1 MSVSSK
7 DKTLRN
13 IFQEIPQRLLKILTP
28 IPVVELLD
36 TVLPSTE
43 LRADLLAKLQDKSLL
58 HLELQSFNDPNIP
71 WRMLKYFTAIAEKY
85 STTRI
90 RQLVVYVG
98 NEPLR
103 MKNSLELERLSFEF
117 EMVDLRSID
126 CKLLLQSP
134 DPLDRIMACLCRVED
149 EEYLIKKIME
159 AMEGMNEGERKDYIM
174 KLLTVS
180 ELRPKLR
187 VRLSAEVRHMPI
199 VVRPEDIN
207 LSEEEMKKDILYNV
221 GLLKDAQDAVLTVI
235 EGRLGY
241 VPKGVE
247 DKVRDIRDRE
257 YLHNLIKR
265 LVSTEDVLGLLR
277 KEFGRGKF

>member
-1 MSVSSK
+1 
-7 DKTLRN
+7 
-13 IFQEIPQRLLKILTP
+13 
-28 IPVVELLD
+28 
-36 TVLPSTE
+36 
-43 LRADLLAKLQDKSLL
+43 
-58 HLELQSFNDPNIP
+58 
-71 WRMLKYFTAIAEKY
+71 
-85 STTRI
+85 
-90 RQLVVYVG
+90 
-98 NEPLR
+98 
-103 MKNSLELERLSFEF
+103 
-117 EMVDLRSID
+117 
-126 CKLLLQSP
+126 
-134 DPLDRIMACLCRVED
+134 
-149 EEYLIKKIME
+149 
-159 AMEGMNEGERKDYIM
+159 
-174 KLLTVS
+174 
-180 ELRPKLR
+180 
-187 VRLSAEVRHMPI
+187 MPI